1 MSIPNVAFVAFSSD
15 GKLSAQ
21 RHSKKS
27 MDRNRV
33 LALNMAIAGW
43 PEATV
48 SAGFPARHKAK
59 LNPVGSRIR

>member
-1 MSIPNVAFVAFSSD
+1 LAFVAFSSD

-33 LALNMAIAGW
+33 LALNMAIADW
-43 PEATV
+43 LKRR
-48 SAGFPARHKAK
+48 S
-59 LNPVGSRIR
+59 LPVFRQGTRQN

>member
-1 MSIPNVAFVAFSSD
+1 MAFVAFSSD

-33 LALNMAIAGW
+33 LALNMAIADW
-43 PEATV
+43 PKQW
-48 SAGFPARHKAK
+48 S
-59 LNPVGSRIR
+59 LPVFRRGTRQN

>member
-1 MSIPNVAFVAFSSD
+1 MSIPNLAFVAFSSD

-33 LALNMAIAGW
+33 LALNMAIADW
-43 PEATV
+43 PTV
-48 SAGFPARHKAK
+48 SAGFSARHKAK